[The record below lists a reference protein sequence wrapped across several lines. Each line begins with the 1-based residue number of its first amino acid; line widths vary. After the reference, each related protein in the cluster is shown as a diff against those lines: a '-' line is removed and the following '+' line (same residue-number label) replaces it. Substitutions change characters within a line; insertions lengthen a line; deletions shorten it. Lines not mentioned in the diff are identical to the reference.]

1 MINTRYGKLVVLAEA
16 EPSGSHKRWLCVCDC
31 GCPVVVWQMSLRRG
45 TTRSCGCAVNEFRA
59 AAAAGRR
66 VGSFWSKVRR
76 GDESEC
82 WPWIAASKQGPK
94 NNQPYGIVGWEG
106 RTESSHRV
114 AYRIA
119 HGEIPAGA
127 MVLHICDFGLCCNP
141 AHLYLGDHAQNMR
154 DMVERRRRSGRAA
167 GEGNGRS
174 KLTLA
179 QVAEIRTRYAA
190 GGVSQQALGD
200 EFGVSQFA
208 VSQIV
213 RGKRYALP

>member
-1 MINTRYGKLVVLAEA
+1 MLGERFGKLVVVVEI
-16 EPSGSHKRWLCVCDC
+16 EKRNGQRRWNCLCDC
-31 GCPVVVWQMSLRRG
+31 GGSIAAWQIALRQGRA
-45 TTRSCGCAVNEFRA
+45 TSCGCGTAEK
-59 AAAAGRR
+59 RR
-66 VGSFWSKVRR
+66 QGAEERRPGLFWSKVRR
-76 GDESEC
+76 GADAEC
-82 WPWIAASKQGPK
+82 WPWTAGSKQGPK
-94 NNQPYGIVGWEG
+94 NNQPYGIVNWGG

-127 MVLHICDFGLCCNP
+127 MVLHTCDFGLCCNP

-190 GGVSQQALGD
+190 GGISQQALGD

-213 RGKRYALP
+213 RGKRYAPP